1 MGQVIDFG
9 KFKARRNQNVYDEIE
24 RLQKEVYKWEGK
36 LLYGQTV
43 EEREQG
49 AIQSM
54 ELKMQIVAL
63 RTQMGI
69 TGS

>member
-1 MGQVIDFG
+1 MGQVIDFA

-36 LLYGQTV
+36 LLYGKTV
-43 EEREQG
+43 MEREQG

-54 ELKMQIVAL
+54 ELKMRIVAL